1 MIAVIRSQHR
11 QSAEK
16 RRQFMNRHHVA
27 TATILLIIAA
37 GTLASYKGHS
47 RQRDIQF
54 AEMQTSRGESNGTA
68 RPSPRHSSYSSNES
82 EQATED
88 SQALAGSDTDG
99 PDSEGQDMDGQGT
112 SSSARLDLTSWR
124 PQTAGDSSAT
134 VTLPPHWRLTAVA
147 DGSASVAGPN
157 GQQMVLG
164 FQTLITPGSST
175 YAPYMGPVQ
184 ALNWITRIQGI
195 QLLRV
200 LDREPA
206 SERNP
211 SGEAE
216 FLTVVT
222 RQPDGATYKGLA
234 LVTTTQMQEGTWMLH
249 VSCIAAPVDQF
260 DAAAPTM
267 MAIWNSWKLDDGYVN
282 DGQHRAAE
290 IQAQTR
296 EMAMRDAARAGHAQD
311 NQTTDFINTI
321 NGVNIDQ
328 DDTGQRYEVQF
339 GAEQRFQRDCVS
351 KGRNCHQVPTNELG
365 PPQ

>member
-1 MIAVIRSQHR
+1 
-11 QSAEK
+11 
-16 RRQFMNRHHVA
+16 MNRHHIA

-37 GTLASYKGHS
+37 GTLVSRKGH
-47 RQRDIQF
+47 RRPPDIQF
-54 AEMQTSRGESNGTA
+54 AEMQTARGESNGTA
-68 RPSPRHSSYSSNES
+68 RPSPLHSSYSSNES

-88 SQALAGSDTDG
+88 SQAMAGSDTDG
-99 PDSEGQDMDGQGT
+99 PDSEGQDMDGRGT
-112 SSSARLDLTSWR
+112 SRSARLDLASWR

-134 VTLPPHWRLTAVA
+134 VTLPADWRLTAVA
-147 DGSASVAGPN
+147 DGSASVVGPN
-157 GQQMVLG
+157 GQQIVLG
-164 FQTLITPGSST
+164 FQTLITPGSSN

-184 ALNWITRIQGI
+184 ALSWIARIQGI

-200 LDREPA
+200 LDRESA

-234 LVTTTQMQEGTWMLH
+234 LVTTTQMQQGTWMLH

-267 MAIWNSWKLDDGYVN
+267 MAIWNSWKLSGSYVQDGE
-282 DGQHRAAE
+282 DWA
-290 IQAQTR
+290 AQTR
-296 EMAMRDAARAGHAQD
+296 AQTGNMAMRDAGRAGHALD
-311 NQTTDFINTI
+311 NQTHDFDNTL
-321 NGVNIDQ
+321 NGVKIYQ
-328 DDTGQRYEVQF
+328 DDTGQRYQVQF

-351 KGRNCHQVPTNELG
+351 KLRNCSQVPTNELG
-365 PPQ
+365 PMQ

>member
-1 MIAVIRSQHR
+1 
-11 QSAEK
+11 
-16 RRQFMNRHHVA
+16 MNRHHV
-27 TATILLIIAA
+27 ATILLIIAA
-37 GTLASYKGHS
+37 GALASCKSHS
-47 RQRDIQF
+47 HQADNQFPGRQASR
-54 AEMQTSRGESNGTA
+54 AEAGDTA
-68 RPSPRHSSYSSNES
+68 RPPRQSSYSSNQLD
-82 EQATED
+82 QAGED
-88 SQALAGSDTDG
+88 SQAMAGSDTDG

-112 SSSARLDLTSWR
+112 PSPARLDLASWR

-134 VTLPPHWRLTAVA
+134 VTLPPDWRLTAVA
-147 DGSASVAGPN
+147 DGSASAAGPN
-157 GQQMVLG
+157 GQQIVLG
-164 FQTLITPGSST
+164 FQTFITPGSSN

-206 SERNP
+206 REQNP

-267 MAIWNSWKLDDGYVN
+267 MAIWNSWKLSGSYVQDGE
-282 DGQHRAAE
+282 DRAN
-290 IQAQTR
+290 QTR
-296 EMAMRDAARAGHAQD
+296 ANTRDQVARDARSAGHSQD
-311 NQTTDFINTI
+311 NQTRAFINTL
-321 NGVNIDQ
+321 NGVDIHQ

-339 GAEQRFQRDCVS
+339 GAEQRFHRDCVS
-351 KGRNCHQVPTNELG
+351 KFRNCSQVPTNELG